1 MSVNKLVKFLG
12 KPRIQQGNSKTHT
25 PVVLTDSK
33 GNWLKRKAEHRSERD
48 IIWWAKSSDKIK
60 NRFDWL
66 EANIVHE
73 IKRLGNI
80 RLYVWLGTCD
90 LTTKNKKFISV
101 TSPHGDETIDYILSY
116 YRKIEKLMQNHPNS
130 RVTFLEI
137 PLYSIYEYNKQ
148 KNHTDLDQFTE
159 QDIELNR
166 QIYKLNQEIREINR
180 AANCHSPSFTSDLI
194 YKTTVKKGGHRRAEN
209 KKKHNFQLLVDGIH
223 PTNLLAE
230 TWVRRIA
237 EKYKEDCWT

>member
-130 RVTFLEI
+130 SHI
-137 PLYSIYEYNKQ
+137 SGN
-148 KNHTDLDQFTE
+148 
-159 QDIELNR
+159 
-166 QIYKLNQEIREINR
+166 
-180 AANCHSPSFTSDLI
+180 
-194 YKTTVKKGGHRRAEN
+194 TTL
-209 KKKHNFQLLVDGIH
+209 FYL
-223 PTNLLAE
+223 
-230 TWVRRIA
+230 
-237 EKYKEDCWT
+237 